1 MNKIISI
8 CISIGFILSFIGYFL
23 CTKHILKVPF
33 AFIPAFILSSI
44 TVLIYFGGIFNV
56 LYPIACMLYVG
67 GIIALIWWFKCCYKK
82 INISIKSFHLL
93 DLCFLLGSLP
103 FILLLTQEHLQHYDN
118 FTHWAIIVKVLLT
131 TNAFPTTA
139 NHLIEFSNYPIGTSS
154 LIYYFARFLGHSDG
168 VLLIAQGLLI
178 FSLFYAIFGVLE
190 KPKCFLL
197 VTLLGAG
204 LSTLSFFNLTIR
216 INNLLVDFILPILTL
231 ACWAIIFR
239 YKDKPKQELILLLP
253 LLALLLIVK
262 TTGILYFA
270 FVICTWIIETR
281 KSNWKFK
288 DIVKAICTCV
298 VSLTTYAAWRYRM
311 MTVLADANNKFSIS
325 NSAIENTSAIKTST
339 DINSIINTFIHTSL
353 DITTRPFLGFI
364 LGNIIVISIYL
375 FIKLVKHQRWKKI
388 LHSLFLLDFMVI
400 AYYLGILA
408 LYVYS
413 MPLDEALTLAG
424 FERYASSIIVLF
436 IGGLVIQVSLRI
448 EEYLKY
454 NEDGTIKFKNPI
466 EKQNYQKAVLISIAV
481 MILILTS
488 EYNGIISTDS
498 SYNTSLPNTIKTVVG
513 DHWISNGKEDENK
526 YLLYG
531 SDANGQMTS
540 YYFQYLARYYLY
552 APNVDAVCIF
562 YEPNLDNLLS
572 NYDYLVIV
580 ESDTDEQK
588 LLKKHYRIEGETGF
602 YQIIKTGNKI
612 VLKKSDSI

>member
-1 MNKIISI
+1 MDKIISI
-8 CISIGFILSFIGYFL
+8 CISIGFILSCIGYLL
-23 CTKHILKVPF
+23 CAKHILKVPF
-33 AFIPAFILSSI
+33 AFIPAFVLSSI
-44 TVLIYFGGIFNV
+44 TVLVYFGGIFNA
-56 LYPIACMLYVG
+56 LYPIACTLYVG

-82 INISIKSFHLL
+82 ININIKSFHLL

-168 VLLIAQGLLI
+168 VLLTAQGLLI

-262 TTGILYFA
+262 STGILYFA
-270 FVICTWIIETR
+270 FVICAWIIETR
-281 KSNWKFK
+281 KSCWKFQ
-288 DIVKAICTCV
+288 DILKALCTFV
-298 VSLTTYAAWRYRM
+298 ISFTTYAAWRYRM

-325 NSAIENTSAIKTST
+325 NSALENTNAIKTTT
-339 DINSIINTFIHTSL
+339 DIRLIIKTFIHTSL

-364 LGNIIVISIYL
+364 LGNIILISIYL
-375 FIKLVKHQRWKKI
+375 FIKLIKHQRWKKI

-436 IGGLVIQVSLRI
+436 IGGLVVQVTLRF

-454 NEDGTIKFKNPI
+454 NENGTIKFKTPI
-466 EKQNYQKAVLISIAV
+466 EKQNYQKSVLISIAV

-498 SYNTSLPNTIKTVVG
+498 SYNTSLPNTIKSVVG
-513 DHWISNGKEDENK
+513 DHWISNGKEDKNK

-531 SDANGQMTS
+531 SDSDGQMTS

-580 ESDTDEQK
+580 ESDRDEQK

-612 VLKKSDSI
+612 ALKKSDSI

>member
-1 MNKIISI
+1 MDITIHIFS
-8 CISIGFILSFIGYFL
+8 SLGFILSSIGWLLF
-23 CTKHILKVPF
+23 TKHTLKVPF
-33 AFIPAFILSSI
+33 SFIPAFVLSSI
-44 TVLIYFGGIFNV
+44 TVLVYYGGILNI
-56 LYPIACMLYVG
+56 LYPTACTIYVG

-82 INISIKSFHLL
+82 VHINVSRFQLL
-93 DLCFLLGSLP
+93 DVCFLLGSLP
-103 FILLLTQEHLQHYDN
+103 FILLLSKEHLQHYDN
-118 FTHWAIIVKVLLT
+118 FTHWLIIIKVLLS

-154 LIYYFARFLGHSDG
+154 LIYYFARFLGHSEG

-262 TTGILYFA
+262 TTGILYFI
-270 FVICTWIIETR
+270 FVICAWVIET
-281 KSNWKFK
+281 KKACWKLK
-288 DIVKAICTCV
+288 DVLKGICTFV
-298 VSLTTYAAWRYRM
+298 ISFTTYGAWKYHM
-311 MTVLADANNKFSIS
+311 MTVLKDANNKFSLS
-325 NSAIENTSAIKTST
+325 NSALENTNAIKSSA
-339 DINSIINTFIHTSL
+339 DIHLIIKTFIQTSL
-353 DITTRPFLGFI
+353 DKTTRPFLGFI
-364 LGNIIVISIYL
+364 LGNIIVIAIYL
-375 FIKLVKHQRWKKI
+375 FIKVYKHQKWKK
-388 LHSLFLLDFMVI
+388 LTHSLLTLDFMVI
-400 AYYLGILA
+400 TYYLGILA
-408 LYVYS
+408 LYIYS

-436 IGGLVIQVSLRI
+436 IGGLVLQVSLQI

-454 NEDGTIKFKNPI
+454 NENGTIKFKNPI
-466 EKQNYQKAVLISIAV
+466 DKQNYQKAVLISIAV

-498 SYNTSLPNTIKTVVG
+498 NYNTSLPQTIKSVIG
-513 DHWISNGKEDENK
+513 DRWIKDGKEDDKN

-531 SDANGQMTS
+531 SDSNGQMTS

-552 APNVDAVCIF
+552 APNVDAVCTF

-572 NYDYLVIV
+572 NYDYLVII
-580 ESDTDEQK
+580 ESDSTEQK
-588 LLKKHYRIEGETGF
+588 LLKKHYRIEGEPGF
-602 YQIIKTGNKI
+602 YQIIKSNNKI
-612 VLKKSDSI
+612 TLKKSDSV